1 MVRLGKPL
9 ARIAMDQ
16 NSAARGVQL
25 KDLYIPQDR
34 SDVVG
39 RE

>member
-16 NSAARGVQL
+16 NSGARGVQL
-25 KDLYIPQDR
+25 KGSIFPQDR